1 MESVDEI
8 AAKIAAL
15 GPAYTEYAQRVCDNA
30 VDGEMI
36 AEFVA
41 EGTLNEL
48 FAELSIIS
56 KMHCVKLRKLFAS
69 GPLATPRS
77 EQPVL
82 NKMTADVPTMVFGET
97 RVYRYGLSGRLG
109 KLTRSVLQEF
119 DQNESGKWR
128 GELDYVLGAAREAY
142 PATKGVAP
150 VAELV
155 QSYTR
160 DLGHTGWTV
169 RRFWEAQPAELRG
182 ARGWLADGR
191 TATRPA
197 ATRTSSP
204 SRRW

>member
-1 MESVDEI
+1 
-8 AAKIAAL
+8 
-15 GPAYTEYAQRVCDNA
+15 
-30 VDGEMI
+30 
-36 AEFVA
+36 
-41 EGTLNEL
+41 
-48 FAELSIIS
+48 
-56 KMHCVKLRKLFAS
+56 MHCVKLRKLFAS
-69 GPLATPRS
+69 GPLANPRS

-142 PATKGVAP
+142 PATKGVATA
-150 VAELV
+150 AELV

-160 DLGHTGWTV
+160 DLGLTSGTPAGPCGAFG
-169 RRFWEAQPAELRG
+169 RRSLLSYVA
-182 ARGWLADGR
+182 LADGR